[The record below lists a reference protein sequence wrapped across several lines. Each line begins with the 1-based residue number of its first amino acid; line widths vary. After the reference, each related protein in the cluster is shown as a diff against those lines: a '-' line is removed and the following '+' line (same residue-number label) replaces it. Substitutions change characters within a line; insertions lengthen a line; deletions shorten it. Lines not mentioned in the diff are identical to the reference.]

1 MRIAIL
7 TTGGT
12 IEKTYNE
19 SDGTIA
25 NVGSVLHHILGSLR
39 HPNLEIRHI
48 PVMSILGPMFTEF
61 HLLCLES
68 HRSKL
73 S

>member
-1 MRIAIL
+1 MQIAIF

-19 SDGTIA
+19 SDGTLA

-39 HPNLEIRHI
+39 HHELET
-48 PVMSILGPMFTEF
+48 VWAGTSL
-61 HLLCLES
+61 
-68 HRSKL
+68 RSVQKL
-73 S
+73 SELEVNLVGNI